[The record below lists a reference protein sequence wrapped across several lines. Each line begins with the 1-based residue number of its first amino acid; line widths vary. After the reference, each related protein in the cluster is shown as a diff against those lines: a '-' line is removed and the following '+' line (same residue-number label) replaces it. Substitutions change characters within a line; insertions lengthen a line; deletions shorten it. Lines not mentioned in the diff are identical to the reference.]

1 MNSDLVRW
9 RLEKAEIT
17 FQEGLLLYNGK
28 HFHGA
33 VNRFYYSC
41 FHAARAVLAT
51 KGYDAPKHSGII
63 SLFNKHF
70 VKEGIFGKHIS
81 KTITIVFSE
90 RSDADYNDLK
100 CFEEEEVEKIK
111 SDVRILI
118 DEIHDYL
125 NPQHTETR

>member
-1 MNSDLVRW
+1 MNYDLVRW

-17 FQEGLLLYNGK
+17 FQEGLLLYNEK
-28 HFHGA
+28 HYNGA

-41 FHAARAVLAT
+41 FHAIRAVLAT

-100 CFEEEEVEKIK
+100 CFEQEEVDKIK
-111 SDVRILI
+111 SDVRMLI
-118 DEIHDYL
+118 DEIRVYL
-125 NPQHTETR
+125 DSRYS